1 MKLAR
6 VAFNLYQ
13 SHLYIFRFG
22 KSGLKLMQTIKSSG
36 AESKGMQVSY
46 FSFIYVQNC
55 QALSISQSLNP
66 SLSLRDRDR
75 ADTII
80 TFHHPPTTTKNFLST

>member
-1 MKLAR
+1 
-6 VAFNLYQ
+6 
-13 SHLYIFRFG
+13 
-22 KSGLKLMQTIKSSG
+22 MQTIKSSG

-80 TFHHPPTTTKNFLST
+80 TLPHTVDFFCVVLVAQFTGLSKLLYSYLSLETGLVWCQTSD